1 MDNKQELL
9 EKTYRIVDE
18 LGVEN
23 QLPIWIEELS
33 ELIKELCK
41 WQRIYKQVGND
52 IPLSLR
58 QNILTESI
66 DVENSLNQIRH
77 VLRFTEIEQ
86 EMEYSFKVDR
96 TIKKYLET
104 GENNE

>member
-1 MDNKQELL
+1 MIEKELL
-9 EKTYRIVDE
+9 EKSHHIVDE

-23 QLPIWIEELS
+23 QLIIWIEECS

-41 WQRIYKQVGND
+41 WQRMYKEVGNN

-77 VLRFTEIEQ
+77 ILKFTSREQ
-86 EMEYSFKVDR
+86 MLEYEFKVDR
-96 TIKKYLET
+96 TISKYLKQN
-104 GENNE
+104 G

>member
-9 EKTYRIVDE
+9 EKSHRIVDE

-23 QLPIWIEELS
+23 QLIVWIEECS

-41 WQRIYKQVGND
+41 WQKMYKEVGND

-58 QNILTESI
+58 QNILSESVDI
-66 DVENSLNQIRH
+66 ENSLNQIRH
-77 VLRFTEIEQ
+77 ILKFTSREQ
-86 EMEYSFKVDR
+86 MLEYEFKVDR
-96 TIKKYLET
+96 TIRKYLKQN
-104 GENNE
+104 G

>member
-9 EKTYRIVDE
+9 EKTHRIVDE

-23 QLPIWIEELS
+23 QLPIWIEECS

-41 WQRIYKQVGND
+41 WQRMYKEVGNN

-58 QNILTESI
+58 QNILTESVDI
-66 DVENSLNQIRH
+66 ENSLNQIRH
-77 VLRFTEIEQ
+77 ILKFTQHEQ
-86 EMEYSFKVDR
+86 MLEYEFKVDR
-96 TIKKYLET
+96 TISKYLKQN
-104 GENNE
+104 G

>member
-9 EKTYRIVDE
+9 EKSHHIVDE

-23 QLPIWIEELS
+23 QLIVWIEECS

-41 WQRIYKQVGND
+41 WQRMYKEVGND

-58 QNILTESI
+58 QNILTESVDI
-66 DVENSLNQIRH
+66 ENSLNQIRH
-77 VLRFTEIEQ
+77 ILKFTSREQ
-86 EMEYSFKVDR
+86 MLEYEFKVDR
-96 TIKKYLET
+96 TIRKYL
-104 GENNE
+104 GQNE

>member
-41 WQRIYKQVGND
+41 WQRMYKQVGND

-58 QNILTESI
+58 QNILTETI

-77 VLRFTEIEQ
+77 ILKFTSREQ
-86 EMEYSFKVDR
+86 MLEYEFKVDR
-96 TIKKYLET
+96 TIRKYL
-104 GENNE
+104 GQNE